1 MAKHEAAESMF
12 VLLTGAG
19 YTGRR
24 ILSMLPAD
32 SVAALSRSRV
42 DTDRQLFPFDLDSA
56 SELPLELPAR
66 YAVIYTVPPS
76 GEPPDKRLQTFLS
89 LVSPARF
96 IYISTTGVY
105 GDYGGQTV
113 TEASALKPSN
123 RQAAS
128 RVAAEKLLTT
138 WSRQNDVALIVLRA
152 PGIYGPGRLGTERI
166 RSGTPAIAE
175 VDANPG
181 NRIHVDDL
189 ARCCVA
195 ALDENVP
202 AGIYNVGD
210 GDHRSPTA
218 FTNEVA
224 RQLDLP
230 APPQI
235 SRAEAQQQF
244 SRQRMAFLSDSRI
257 VDTTKM
263 REVLGVI
270 PRYANPEDGIRASL

>member
-1 MAKHEAAESMF
+1 MF

-32 SVAALSRSRV
+32 DVAALSRSQV
-42 DTDRQLFPFDLDSA
+42 DTDRRLFPFDLDSA
-56 SELPLELPAR
+56 TELPLALPAH
-66 YAVIYTVPPS
+66 YAVMYTVPPA
-76 GEPPDKRLQTFLS
+76 GEPPDERLENLLA

-96 IYISTTGVY
+96 VYISTTGVY
-105 GDYGGQTV
+105 GDHGGRAV
-113 TEASALKPSN
+113 TESSELKATNPLASN
-123 RQAAS
+123 
-128 RVAAEKLLTT
+128 RVAAEELLTS
-138 WSRQNDVALIVLRA
+138 WSRQNDVALVILRA
-152 PGIYGPGRLGTERI
+152 PGIYGPGRLGIERI
-166 RSGTPAIAE
+166 RSGVPVIAE
-175 VDANPG
+175 DDSNPG

-202 AGIYNVGD
+202 AGVYNVGD
-210 GDHRSPTA
+210 GDHRSSTA

-235 SRAEAQQQF
+235 SREEAERRF
-244 SRQRMAFLSDSRI
+244 SKQRLAFLSDSRV
-257 VDTTKM
+257 VDTSKM
-263 REVLGVI
+263 RDVLGVV
-270 PRYANPEDGIRASL
+270 PCYANSEDGIRASL

>member
-42 DTDRQLFPFDLDSA
+42 DTDRPLLPFDLDSA

-76 GEPPDKRLQTFLS
+76 GEPPDERLQTFLS
-89 LVSPARF
+89 LVAPARF
-96 IYISTTGVY
+96 VYISTTGVY
-105 GDYGGQTV
+105 GDYRGQTV
-113 TEASALKPSN
+113 TEASTLNPSN
-123 RQAAS
+123 RQATN
-128 RVAAEKLLTT
+128 RVGTEELLTN

-166 RSGTPAIAE
+166 RSGTPVIAE

-195 ALDENVP
+195 ALDEDVP
-202 AGIYNVGD
+202 AGVYNVGD
-210 GDHRSPTA
+210 GDHRSSTA

-224 RQLDLP
+224 RQLGLP

-235 SRAEAQQQF
+235 SRAEAQQRF
-244 SRQRMAFLSDSRI
+244 SRQRMAFLSDSRV